1 MTEFPSTTERT
12 AASSLLLLSYAPV
25 FISPTRLA
33 SVEKSSYV
41 SKWREEGSSNLSL
54 ILKSTGSGSF
64 GSALSSDGND
74 RGFEIKFAGDRF
86 RLMNLK
92 IARKRRSQV
101 TWGSFDFVNSVCDL
115 STCSVD
121 SKEESS
127 CLSTGSSEVTT
138 TASRVKLRNQ
148 KSYERVRVEVKKKE
162 SSRSSSIRRRA
173 KDILEFLSSASAS
186 EVQIRQILG
195 NTPDTSKALRMYAL
209 RLSSHTA
216 QTHLL
221 TQFHFLDKQ
230 CVVKP
235 LMRAGVSRL
244 EL

>member
-1 MTEFPSTTERT
+1 M
-12 AASSLLLLSYAPV
+12 
-25 FISPTRLA
+25 
-33 SVEKSSYV
+33 EKSSYV

-54 ILKSTGSGSF
+54 ILKSTGSESF
-64 GSALSSDGND
+64 GSALSSDGNVESLI
-74 RGFEIKFAGDRF
+74 R
-86 RLMNLK
+86 
-92 IARKRRSQV
+92 
-101 TWGSFDFVNSVCDL
+101 DL

-138 TASRVKLRNQ
+138 TASRSKLRNQ
-148 KSYERVRVEVKKKE
+148 KSHERVRVEVKKKE

-173 KDILEFLSSASAS
+173 NDILEFLSSASAS

-209 RLSSHTA
+209 QLSSHTA

-221 TQFHFLDKQ
+221 TQFHFLYKQ

-244 EL
+244 

>member
-1 MTEFPSTTERT
+1 M
-12 AASSLLLLSYAPV
+12 
-25 FISPTRLA
+25 
-33 SVEKSSYV
+33 EKSSYV

-54 ILKSTGSGSF
+54 ILKSTGSESF
-64 GSALSSDGND
+64 GSALSSDGNVESLI
-74 RGFEIKFAGDRF
+74 R
-86 RLMNLK
+86 
-92 IARKRRSQV
+92 
-101 TWGSFDFVNSVCDL
+101 DL

-138 TASRVKLRNQ
+138 TASRSKLRNQ
-148 KSYERVRVEVKKKE
+148 KSHERVRVEVKKKE

-173 KDILEFLSSASAS
+173 NDILEFLSSASAS

-209 RLSSHTA
+209 QLSSHTA

-221 TQFHFLDKQ
+221 TQFHFLYKQ

-235 LMRAGVSRL
+235 LSVLESVDYSYRL
-244 EL
+244 TVLIKPSATMQVVEDEGSKEVWHGGKT

>member
-1 MTEFPSTTERT
+1 MTEFPSTTEIT
-12 AASSLLLLSYAPV
+12 VASSLLLLSYGPV
-25 FISPTRLA
+25 FISPTRLG

-74 RGFEIKFAGDRF
+74 RGFEIKYAGDRF
-86 RLMNLK
+86 SLMNLK

-101 TWGSFDFVNSVCDL
+101 TWGSFNFVNSVCDL

-138 TASRVKLRNQ
+138 TASRSKLRNQ
-148 KSYERVRVEVKKKE
+148 KSHERVRVEVKKKE

-209 RLSSHTA
+209 QLSSHTA

-221 TQFHFLDKQ
+221 TQFHFLYKQ

-235 LMRAGVSRL
+235 LMRAGVM
-244 EL
+244 

>member
-12 AASSLLLLSYAPV
+12 VASSLLLLPYAPV
-25 FISPTRLA
+25 FISPTRSNRTTNSLG

-54 ILKSTGSGSF
+54 ILKSTGSESF
-64 GSALSSDGND
+64 GSALSSDGNVESLI
-74 RGFEIKFAGDRF
+74 R
-86 RLMNLK
+86 
-92 IARKRRSQV
+92 
-101 TWGSFDFVNSVCDL
+101 DL

-138 TASRVKLRNQ
+138 TASRSKLRNQ
-148 KSYERVRVEVKKKE
+148 KSHERVRVEVKKKE

-173 KDILEFLSSASAS
+173 NDILEFLSSASAS

-195 NTPDTSKALRMYAL
+195 NTPDTSKALRILLCVLESVDYSY
-209 RLSSHTA
+209 RLTVLIKPSATM
-216 QTHLL
+216 Q
-221 TQFHFLDKQ
+221 
-230 CVVKP
+230 VVEDEGSKEVWH
-235 LMRAGVSRL
+235 GGKT
-244 EL
+244 